1 MTAIIVIIL
10 VLAITV
16 FVIKN
21 LMAEGIRSR
30 HSSSAVHKDE
40 AQKVKNQHKPNK
52 ETRDKQNRFS
62 TTSKPKAKKS
72 NVIGETATA
81 LAGAALAHHLRNRHE
96 HDESRGIINDRH
108 DALDGMDDLYDIDAE
123 DEIYGYNDIDNNYQ
137 SEAYGEELAA
147 YDDYMD
153 SLD

>member
-10 VLAITV
+10 VLAVTV

-62 TTSKPKAKKS
+62 TISMMML
-72 NVIGETATA
+72 ET
-81 LAGAALAHHLRNRHE
+81 LPM
-96 HDESRGIINDRH
+96 I
-108 DALDGMDDLYDIDAE
+108 
-123 DEIYGYNDIDNNYQ
+123 
-137 SEAYGEELAA
+137 SETP
-147 YDDYMD
+147 MM
-153 SLD
+153 SI